1 MVIACSYKL
10 SLIDNKEKVREKR
23 KGILQNV
30 KNIWMTR
37 QRFIKVKYFKG
48 FTTAMYL
55 FTTIVRMQRNQPE
68 IQNHNFIEFLVWE
81 IFKQKRFR
89 QKELFIQGFYK
100 TISLPSTLKIYLG
113 QWIMFSYVTFKAT
126 NIYHSRMFCQTP
138 SAHKFDASRWFQ
150 KRMDQSEI
158 ENKSGIFSTSSSNV
172 FISQNYRRVQIRC
185 DLVEISL

>member
-1 MVIACSYKL
+1 
-10 SLIDNKEKVREKR
+10 
-23 KGILQNV
+23 
-30 KNIWMTR
+30 MTR
-37 QRFIKVKYFKG
+37 KRFIKVKYFKG

-55 FTTIVRMQRNQPE
+55 FTTIVRMQRNQPK
-68 IQNHNFIEFLVWE
+68 IQNQMSLNFLFEK
-81 IFKQKRFR
+81 IFKQKHFR

-113 QWIMFSYVTFKAT
+113 QWIMFSYVAFKAA

-158 ENKSGIFSTSSSNV
+158 EDKSGIFSTASSDV

-185 DLVEISL
+185 EIVEISL

>member
-37 QRFIKVKYFKG
+37 QRFIKVKYFKS
-48 FTTAMYL
+48 FTTEMYL

-68 IQNHNFIEFLVWE
+68 IQNQNFIEFLFWE

-113 QWIMFSYVTFKAT
+113 QWIMFSYVAFKAA
-126 NIYHSRMFCQTP
+126 NIYHSRLFFQTP

-150 KRMDQSEI
+150 KRMD
-158 ENKSGIFSTSSSNV
+158 
-172 FISQNYRRVQIRC
+172 
-185 DLVEISL
+185 